1 LIIIANPTPSNKYSF
16 LSFFEKI
23 VILPCHPFAK
33 INAVAGPRLE
43 NCPRANSR

>member
-1 LIIIANPTPSNKYSF
+1 MANPTPSIKIF
-16 LSFFEKI
+16 IKIFPLKIFFYFI
-23 VILPCHPFAK
+23 PCHPLAR